1 MAKRSN
7 AILLLVLSVLFSC
20 AMGCADSRGLAV
32 SGKVGTLGLGGDLT
46 AGITSNVNARVGI
59 NAGSL
64 GFQGSPQDV
73 EYDVDLDFL
82 SFPALLDWHIF
93 DDSFRISAG
102 VLINQNEIGLL
113 ALPTTSVII
122 GGTEYTPAEI
132 GTLSGGV
139 DFEPVA
145 PYIGIGWGNALD
157 PDKKWGFTCD
167 FGVAYTGSPNVAVSA
182 SGSLA
187 SDPAFQADLA
197 REVNDIE
204 DKLSNYK
211 FYPVISVGLFYR
223 F

>member
-1 MAKRSN
+1 MAKISN
-7 AILLLVLSVLFSC
+7 AVLLLVLSLLFSC
-20 AMGCADSRGLAV
+20 AIGCAGSRGLAV
-32 SGKVGTLGLGGDLT
+32 SGKAGTLGLGGDLT

-64 GFQGSPQDV
+64 SFQGTPEDV

-82 SFPALLDWHIF
+82 SFPALVDWHVF

-113 ALPTTSVII
+113 AIPTSPVNI
-122 GGTEYTPAEI
+122 GGIEYTPAEI

-157 PDKKWGFTCD
+157 PYKKWGFTCD
-167 FGVAYTGSPNVAVSA
+167 FGVAYTHSPNVALTA
-182 SGSLA
+182 NGTAA
-187 SDPAFQADLA
+187 SDPTFQDALE
-197 REVNDIE
+197 REVNAIE

-211 FYPVISVGLFYR
+211 FYPVISIGLYYR

>member
-1 MAKRSN
+1 MARISN
-7 AILLLVLSVLFSC
+7 AVPLLVVSLLFSF
-20 AMGCADSRGLAV
+20 AVGCADSGGLAV

-64 GFQGSPQDV
+64 SFQGSPQDV

-82 SFPALLDWHIF
+82 SFPALVDWHVF

-113 ALPTTSVII
+113 AMPTSSVDI
-122 GGTEYTPAEI
+122 GGIEYTPAEI

-139 DFEPVA
+139 DFDPVA

-157 PDKKWGFTCD
+157 PDRKWGFTCD
-167 FGVAYTGSPNVAVSA
+167 FGVAYTSSPNVALTA
-182 SGSLA
+182 SGTAA
-187 SDPAFQADLA
+187 SDPTFQDALA

-204 DKLSNYK
+204 DKLSNFK

>member
-1 MAKRSN
+1 MAKRLN
-7 AILLLVLSVLFSC
+7 AVLLLILSLLFCC
-20 AMGCADSRGLAV
+20 AVGCADSRGLAV
-32 SGKVGTLGLGGDLT
+32 SGKAGTLGLGGDLT

-64 GFQGSPQDV
+64 SFQGSPTDV

-82 SFPALLDWHIF
+82 SFPAMVDWHVF

-102 VLINQNEIGLL
+102 VLINENEIGLL
-113 ALPTTSVII
+113 ATPTAPVQI
-122 GGTEYTPAEI
+122 GDNVYTPAEI

-145 PYIGIGWGNALD
+145 PYVGIGWGNALD
-157 PDKKWGFTCD
+157 PYKKWGFTCD
-167 FGVAYTGSPNVAVSA
+167 FGVAYTHSPNVALAA
-182 SGSLA
+182 SGTGA
-187 SDPAFQADLA
+187 SDPTFQDDLA
-197 REVNDIE
+197 REVSDIE